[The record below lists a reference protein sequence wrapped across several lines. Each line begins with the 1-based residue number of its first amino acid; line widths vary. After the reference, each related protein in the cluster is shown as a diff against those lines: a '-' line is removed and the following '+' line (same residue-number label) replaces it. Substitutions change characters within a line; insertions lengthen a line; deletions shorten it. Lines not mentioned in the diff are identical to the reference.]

1 MRFGTDGIRGLANV
15 ELTPELA
22 LALGRAAGRVLDA
35 PRAVIGGDTRVSTP
49 MLAAA
54 LAAGLAAEGI
64 EVHHLGVVP
73 TPAVAFEA
81 ARRGA
86 IGVVVSASHNPH
98 HDNGIKL
105 FAPGGT
111 KLPDEVEQRIEAELT
126 GRTLD
131 RPPTEPATIVDAAGY
146 AAAGELGHYLDHV
159 LSVLGG
165 RSLAGLHVVVDPA
178 NGAASAIAG
187 SVLERA
193 GAKVTVVSAAPDG
206 RNINDHCG
214 ATHPAAL
221 AAVVQELGAD
231 LGLALD
237 GDADRLIAVD
247 ERGGIVDG
255 DHVLAICA
263 ADLRSRGVLRDDTV
277 VVTVMTNLGFRLAM
291 EQAGITVVETPVG
304 DRHVLEALRAGSYSL
319 GGEQSGHII
328 FHDLAATGDG
338 LLTGLAL
345 ADVLVRDGRPMSAVA
360 ATSMTQL
367 PQVLVNVAVARR
379 RPDVAELLADELAAA
394 AVELGDHGR
403 ILVRPSGT
411 EPLVRVMVEA
421 PTHELA
427 LQHAERLALAVVE
440 LDAASDRADG
450 AEPPR

>member
-1 MRFGTDGIRGLANV
+1 MRFGTDGIRGRANV

-35 PRAVIGGDTRVSTP
+35 PLAVVGGDTRRSTP

-54 LAAGLAAEGI
+54 VAAGLASEGV

-81 ARRGA
+81 ATRGA

-111 KLPDEVEQRIEAELT
+111 KLPDEVEARIEAELAHPHPLAP
-126 GRTLD
+126 G
-131 RPPTEPATIVDAAGY
+131 EPANVFDAAVYDRASGPQRY
-146 AAAGELGHYLDHV
+146 VEHV
-159 LSVLGG
+159 RSVLEG
-165 RSLAGLHVVVDPA
+165 RDLAGLHVVVDAA
-178 NGAASAIAG
+178 NGAASTLAG
-187 SVLERA
+187 PTLTAA
-193 GAKVTVVSAAPDG
+193 GARVTVIAAEPDG
-206 RNINDHCG
+206 RNINAGCG

-221 AAVVQELGAD
+221 ADAVRAHGAD

-247 ERGGIVDG
+247 EQGGIVDG
-255 DHVLAICA
+255 DHVMAICA
-263 ADLRSRGVLRDDTV
+263 TDLRARGRLHHDTV

-291 EQAGITVVETPVG
+291 DAAGITVVETPVG
-304 DRHVLEALRAGSYSL
+304 DRHVLEALRVGGHSL

-328 FHDLAATGDG
+328 FHDLASTGDG

-345 ADVLVRDGRPMSAVA
+345 ADVLRRDGRPLSAIA
-360 ATSMTQL
+360 AASMTQL
-367 PQVLVNVAVARR
+367 PQVLVNVAVAER
-379 RPDVAELLADELAAA
+379 RPDLLERLAGPLRRAAE
-394 AVELGDHGR
+394 ELGDHGR

-427 LQHAERLALAVVE
+427 ETYAQRLAAAVVE
-440 LDAASDRADG
+440 LDR
-450 AEPPR
+450 